1 MKNCYYE
8 FFENNLNKNVCG
20 RLCILQNRA
29 PGTFFKEDAHNY
41 FHAFF
46 SKSSEHYLFKLPLV
60 RVLLHHLSHFQK
72 FDTAQKMKFSIKDFF
87 NKCDQ
92 ICRKLRLWLN
102 LQRKSL
108 KENFIFLCSARSAG
122 TLTMV
127 FSLQSIYKV
136 SVLCLYTENTYKKQV
151 INLAF

>member
-1 MKNCYYE
+1 MYVVDYVFCRIVHLVLFLKKTPSRIFMY
-8 FFENNLNKNVCG
+8 
-20 RLCILQNRA
+20 
-29 PGTFFKEDAHNY
+29 
-41 FHAFF
+41 FF
-46 SKSSEHYLFKLPLV
+46 SKSSEHYLFKLALV

-108 KENFIFLCSARSAG
+108 KENFIFLYSARSAG